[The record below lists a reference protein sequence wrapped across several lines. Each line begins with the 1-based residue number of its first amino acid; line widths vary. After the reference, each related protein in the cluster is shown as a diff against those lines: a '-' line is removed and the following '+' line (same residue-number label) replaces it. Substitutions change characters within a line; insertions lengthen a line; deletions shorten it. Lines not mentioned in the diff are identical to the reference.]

1 MRRRDLL
8 ALVAGPAAIWPLAA
22 AAQQTTVPVVGVLVG
37 GTPDPRPFL
46 AGLRSGLTKLG
57 YAEGR
62 NILLDIRSAAG
73 KAERL
78 PDLAADLVRANV
90 RVIVAYQTP
99 TILAAKRATGDI
111 PIVMAGAGAP
121 VETGLIAS
129 LARPGGNI
137 TGTSATTA
145 ELAQKNLQILGEIR
159 PALHRVGVLVNEADP
174 LFAKAFLEQN
184 RAGAA
189 RLGIAAVVLPVK
201 GPADLPAGFAAAAR
215 ERVEAIVVQP
225 SLGTEAPAGLALAN
239 RLPAA
244 SPRPQFPAAGGLMSY
259 SAKVMAVYRET
270 AAYVDKILKG
280 AKPGDLPV
288 EEPTTFEL
296 IINLKTATALD
307 LTVPPSLLAEAGEV
321 IE

>member
-8 ALVAGPAAIWPLAA
+8 AFIAGPAAVWPLAA
-22 AAQQTTVPVVGVLVG
+22 AAQQATVPVAGVLVG
-37 GTPDPRPFL
+37 GTPDPGPFL
-46 AGLRSGLTKLG
+46 AGLRDGLNKLG
-57 YAEGR
+57 YVEGH
-62 NILLDIRSAAG
+62 NIRLDIRSAES

-99 TILAAKRATGDI
+99 AVLAAKRATGDI

-121 VETGLIAS
+121 VETGLVAG

-174 LFAKAFLEQN
+174 LFVKALVEQN

-189 RLGIAAVVLPVK
+189 RLGIVAVVLPVK

-215 ERVEAIVVQP
+215 ERIEAIVVQP
-225 SLGTEAPAGLALAN
+225 SLGTKAPAELALAN

-244 SPRPQFPAAGGLMSY
+244 SARPQFPAAGGLMSY
-259 SAKVMAVYRET
+259 SAEIMDVYRKT
-270 AAYVDKILKG
+270 AEYVDKILKG

-288 EEPTTFEL
+288 EEPTKFEL
-296 IINLKTATALD
+296 VINLKTAKALG
-307 LTVPPSLLAEAGEV
+307 LAPPPLLLAQADEV